1 MDFYNIAER
10 SNFHGRGNG
19 RTLDSIDI
27 YPDFLVTKS
36 EDLMIK
42 GRSFYAVWD
51 EAKGMWSQDEFD
63 VQRLV
68 DADMYSYRDALM
80 KSTTVDCPVAVLSMK
95 SSRSKTWK
103 EFKQYVSLLPDN
115 YHELDEKLTFLNS
128 EVRKED
134 YVSKKLGYALEAG
147 DYSAWETL
155 VDKLYSKG
163 EREKIEWAIGAI
175 VSGDSKKIQKF
186 CVFYG
191 EAGSGKSTII
201 NIIQRLFEGY
211 YFTFDAKALGSA
223 NNQFA
228 TEAFRSNPL
237 VAIQHDGD
245 LSRIEDNTRINSIV
259 SHEMMTIKE
268 KFKPEYMSRANC
280 FLFMGTNKPVK
291 ITDAKSG
298 IIRRLIDIHPTGQR
312 FSPKE
317 YDALISQIDFQLGA
331 IAQHCLEVYREL
343 GKNYYKNY
351 IPQDMIMKTDVFYNF
366 VEAKCEEFER
376 QSKVDGGVGLKQAYA
391 MYKDYCDEAMLEYK
405 LPMYKF
411 REELKN
417 YFERFDSVARIGP
430 EQKQVRSCYVGFLKE
445 KLEPPVLKREVHSL
459 PLVLDSSESLL
470 DICLADCPA
479 QYAVERDGNEAPEKK
494 WSDVTT
500 TLKDIDTTKLH
511 YVRPMAEWHGMKLIM
526 IDLDIRNENGEK
538 DMLKNLEAASKFP
551 RTYAEFSKGGAGIH
565 LIYWYEGDVSKLA
578 LIFAP
583 GIEIKHFR
591 GNAAMRRRLSKC
603 NNVPIAVMAVGGLPL
618 KEEKMID
625 ILQLKDELH
634 LRNIIKKCLKKKNHG
649 ATRPEVDLIRKVL
662 DDAYA
667 SGMKYDVSDMQHDI
681 FVFALNSTNQS
692 DYCVKQLKFMKFKS
706 EETEEEKAEREKNEK
721 AVLKTS
727 KQTEDNVLTFFDIE
741 IYPPGID
748 SEGEENEGL
757 FLVCWKNQGEGNSV
771 VSMVNPS
778 PAEIESLFSMKLVG
792 FNCRG
797 YDNHMLYARY
807 LGYSNADLYDLSRR
821 IIVENARDALFKEAY
836 NISYTDVY
844 DFASKKQG
852 LKKWEIELGIHH
864 MEMDIPWDQP
874 APKSMWNKV
883 IEYCCND
890 VIATEKVFEK
900 RCEDWKARQILADLA
915 GGTVNDTTN
924 QLTTKIVFGN
934 NRNPTLVY
942 TDLATGKQYEG
953 R

>member
-27 YPDFLVTKS
+27 YPDFLVAKS
-36 EDLMIK
+36 DDLMTK
-42 GRSFYAVWD
+42 GKSFYAVWD
-51 EAKGMWSQDEFD
+51 EEKGLWSQEEFD

-68 DADMYSYRDALM
+68 DADMYAYRDTLM

-115 YHELDEKLTFLNS
+115 YHDLDEKLTFLNS
-128 EVRKED
+128 DVRKED
-134 YVSKKLGYALEAG
+134 YVSRRLGYALEAG
-147 DYSAWETL
+147 DYSAWDTL
-155 VDKLYSKG
+155 VGKLYTKG

-175 VSGDSKKIQKF
+175 VSGDSKTIQKF

-191 EAGSGKSTII
+191 DPGSGKGTII
-201 NIIQRLFEGY
+201 TIVQKLFDGY
-211 YFTFDAKALGSA
+211 YVTFDAKYIGSA
-223 NNQFA
+223 NNSFA
-228 TEAFRSNPL
+228 LEMFRSNPL

-245 LSRIEDNTRINSIV
+245 LSRIEDNTKLNSIV
-259 SHEMMTIKE
+259 SHEMMTINE
-268 KFKPEYMSRANC
+268 KNKAQYMAKANC

-298 IIRRLIDIHPTGQR
+298 IIRRLIDIHPSGQR

-317 YDALISQIDFQLGA
+317 YDALMSQIDFQLGA

-376 QSKVDGGVGLKQAYA
+376 QSDGISLKQAYA
-391 MYKDYCDEAMLEYK
+391 MYKDYCSEATLEYT

-417 YFERFDSVARIGP
+417 YFSEFELVARVGP
-430 EQKQVRSCYVGFLKE
+430 EQKQVRSCYRGFLKE
-445 KLEPPVLKREVHSL
+445 KMEPPVLKREVHSL

-500 TLKDIDTTKLH
+500 TLKNIDTKKLH
-511 YVRPMAEWHGMKLIM
+511 YVRPVVERDGMKLIM
-526 IDLDIRNENGEK
+526 IDLDIRNDKGEK

-551 RTYAEFSKGGAGIH
+551 KTYAEFSKGGAGIH
-565 LIYWYEGDVSKLA
+565 LVYWYDGDISKLA

-583 GIEIKHFR
+583 GIEIKTFR

-603 NNVPIAVMAVGGLPL
+603 NNIPIAVLSGGLPL

-667 SGMKYDVSDMQHDI
+667 SDMKYDVSDMQHDI

-692 DYCVKQLKFMKFKS
+692 DYCVKQVKFMKFKS
-706 EETEEEKAEREKNEK
+706 KETEEEKVERKKIEK
-721 AVLKTS
+721 AEKDD
-727 KQTEDNVLTFFDIE
+727 KLTFFDIE

-748 SEGEENEGL
+748 SEGNENEGL
-757 FLVCWKNQGEGNSV
+757 FLICWKPQGEDSSV

-778 PAEIESLFSMKLVG
+778 PSDVESLFSMNLVG

-864 MEMDIPWDQP
+864 MEMDIPWDKP
-874 APKSMWNKV
+874 APKSMWNKI
-883 IEYCCND
+883 IEYCSND
-890 VIATEKVFEK
+890 VIATEKVFDK
-900 RCEDWKARQILADLA
+900 RAEDWKARKILADLA
-915 GGTVNDTTN
+915 GGSVNDTTN

-934 NRNPTLVY
+934 NKTPTLIY
-942 TDLATGKQYEG
+942 TDLATGQQFEG

>member
-10 SNFHGRGNG
+10 SNFHGRGSG

-51 EAKGMWSQDEFD
+51 EAKGMWSQEEFD

-68 DADMYSYRDALM
+68 DADMYSYRDVLM

-211 YFTFDAKALGSA
+211 YVTFDAKALGSA
-223 NNQFA
+223 SNQFA

-551 RTYAEFSKGGAGIH
+551 KTYAEFSKGGAGIH

-721 AVLKTS
+721 AILKTS

-778 PAEIESLFSMKLVG
+778 PTEIESLFSMKLVG

-883 IEYCCND
+883 IEYCSND

-900 RCEDWKARQILADLA
+900 RSEDWKARQILADLA